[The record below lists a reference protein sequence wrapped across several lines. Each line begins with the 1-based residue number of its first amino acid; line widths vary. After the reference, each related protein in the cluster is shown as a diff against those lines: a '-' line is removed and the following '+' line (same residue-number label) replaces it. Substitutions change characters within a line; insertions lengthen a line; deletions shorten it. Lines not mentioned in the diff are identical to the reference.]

1 MITERLIIR
10 PIGETDYN
18 DICEYGCDKETGQYM
33 IYWPK
38 TKEQIKEFI
47 EACRKSMASEPTT
60 WYEYVIQLQE
70 NKKVIGNITLNLSQ
84 SEKIAEIG
92 WISNKLYWN
101 KGYMSEAVNAV
112 IRNAFNNLGIE
123 KIIATC
129 TDKNI
134 ASFKL
139 MEKCGMVR
147 TNIENN
153 HKAVRQ
159 GAEVTYNKLTYSISK
174 Q

>member
-1 MITERLIIR
+1 MITERFIIR
-10 PIGETDYN
+10 PIEETDYN
-18 DICEYGCDKETGQYM
+18 DICEYGCDEETGQYM

-47 EACRKSMASEPTT
+47 EFSMKSEPITR
-60 WYEYVIQLQE
+60 YEYVMQLRE

-84 SEKIAEIG
+84 GEETAEIG
-92 WISNKLYWN
+92 WISNKLYWS
-101 KGYMSEAVNAV
+101 KGYMSEAVKAV
-112 IRNAFNNLGIE
+112 IRNAFNNLGI
-123 KIIATC
+123 KKMIATC